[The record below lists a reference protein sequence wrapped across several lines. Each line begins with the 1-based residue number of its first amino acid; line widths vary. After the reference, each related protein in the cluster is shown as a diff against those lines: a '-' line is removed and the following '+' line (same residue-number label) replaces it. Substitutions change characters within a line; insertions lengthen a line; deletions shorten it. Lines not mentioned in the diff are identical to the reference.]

1 MNLTTCL
8 RVLLLLRRDLWTLC
22 PPEVAPPNRL
32 CLCHPRG
39 WQECLPEAQKAY
51 CNEVKNFSAQS
62 SKVLFNWRPNQR
74 RGRRGGVKIL
84 SRN

>member
-51 CNEVKNFSAQS
+51 CNEVKIFLLKAVKFFSTGDLIS
-62 SKVLFNWRPNQR
+62 VE
-74 RGRRGGVKIL
+74 RGGGEVKIL
-84 SRN
+84 GRN